1 MNILFLELNLNPSL
15 GGVERVTHIIGN
27 ALEKQ
32 GYNVFYAYRHI
43 DESNLPEAKKLKYSF
58 DLSEEMLHK
67 LFYDFVQTHKIDV
80 IISQNM
86 WHKHLR
92 SFVRRYRKKL
102 GFKILYCLHLSP
114 TAYKIGKTKSGTSQI
129 KNLISQLLFGTDV
142 IAHGMKRIYELVDGF
157 VVLSESFK
165 FEIMQNC
172 RFSSDEKLYAISN
185 PLSFRRGSDIISKED
200 IVLVVSRFSEEQK
213 NLKSALRIWKRIEAV
228 GYGSWQLKLV
238 GYGPDEEALRKY
250 SEELGLQRV
259 VFEGKSNNVKSYY
272 EKSRLFMMTSRNE
285 GFGMTL
291 IEAQQMGCVPLA
303 YDTYTALHDIISNGE
318 NGMIIPFEDEE
329 RYAQQMMRLMDD
341 EALRSKLMRR
351 GMETSAAFNVEHITD
366 CWISLLNKVNETSL

>member
-58 DLSEEMLHK
+58 DSSEEMLHK
-67 LFYDFVQTHKIDV
+67 KLYDFIQIHKIDV
-80 IISQNM
+80 VISQNM

-114 TAYKIGKTKSGTSQI
+114 MAYKIGKTKSGTSQI

-165 FEIMQNC
+165 PEMMRNC
-172 RFSSDEKLYAISN
+172 RLASGEKLYAISN
-185 PLSFRRGSDIISKED
+185 PLSFKRENDIIDKENT
-200 IVLVVSRFSEEQK
+200 VLVVSRFSEEQK
-213 NLKSALRIWKRIEAV
+213 NLKSALRIWKRIENA
-228 GYGSWQLKLV
+228 GYRKWQLKLV
-238 GYGPDEEALRKY
+238 GFGPDEETLRRY
-250 SEELGLQRV
+250 SKELGLQRV
-259 VFEGKSNNVKSYY
+259 TFEGRQGNVKWYY
-272 EKSRLFMMTSRNE
+272 EKSKLFMMTSRFE

-303 YDTYTALHDIISNGE
+303 YDTYSSLHDIISNGE
-318 NGMIIPFEDEE
+318 NGVVVPFENETM
-329 RYAQQMMRLMDD
+329 YAEKLMKLMDD
-341 EALRSKLMRR
+341 EDLRSKLMRR
-351 GMETSAAFNVEHITD
+351 GMETSSAFNVEHITD
-366 CWISLLNKVNETSL
+366 CWISLLNKVNEKSL